1 MKKIML
7 RAVLLL
13 ALTSCGTSGVA
24 VKSTKP
30 EVAYLSFSAGETKDI
45 IVIVDGK
52 EYRKETIRLNSASGS
67 TNIQQM
73 AGSFISLDP
82 GSHKV
87 VVKDKS
93 GKELCTHEIK
103 VAARE
108 HKMIAL

>member
-1 MKKIML
+1 
-7 RAVLLL
+7 
-13 ALTSCGTSGVA
+13 
-24 VKSTKP
+24 
-30 EVAYLSFSAGETKDI
+30 
-45 IVIVDGK
+45 
-52 EYRKETIRLNSASGS
+52 
-67 TNIQQM
+67 M